1 MYPGRYMNVGHRRAD
16 PASKVHEVMMSTTL
30 RGVALGLSAPVV
42 IAISAWAGWSALTAN
57 LAPAEI
63 SVSDESR
70 LVDIS
75 NSARSEM
82 PAAEPE
88 IEPAPGPEQ
97 LGAALERAQ
106 PAPPPRP
113 DSDMA
118 VAPANVAYSAIKPA
132 TTGQAEPMP
141 AKSKIRFVRVPKAL
155 AASLNS
161 TAVPEQA
168 SGEKVASE
176 VKPVEPARRH
186 KKAQR

>member
-1 MYPGRYMNVGHRRAD
+1 M
-16 PASKVHEVMMSTTL
+16 HEVMMSTTL
-30 RGVALGLSAPVV
+30 KGVALGLSAPVV

-57 LAPAEI
+57 LAPVEI

-88 IEPAPGPEQ
+88 IEPDPGPEP

-118 VAPANVAYSAIKPA
+118 VAPTNVAYSAIKPA
-132 TTGQAEPMP
+132 TTGQAEPTP

-155 AASLNS
+155 AASLNA